1 MSAKRQIRLAFR
13 TAVLNRDR
21 YRCAICGA
29 PGKDRQGG
37 DSHEAFH
44 CARVDLADLDAHH
57 VTDRNEMPHGGYVA
71 ENGISLCAACHLRA
85 EVFHDTGTA
94 HPGFSP
100 DELYAKI
107 DSSLE
112 KARHA
117 SLKL

>member
-1 MSAKRQIRLAFR
+1 MSAKRQIRVAFR
-13 TAVLNRDR
+13 IAVFKRDR
-21 YRCAICGA
+21 YRCAMCGT

-37 DSHEAFH
+37 DAYEAFH
-44 CARVDLADLDAHH
+44 DSRADLAELDAHH
-57 VTDRNEMPHGGYVA
+57 VTDRNEMPNGGYVA
-71 ENGISLCAACHLRA
+71 DNGITLCAACHLLA
-85 EVFHDTGTA
+85 ETFHDTGIA

-112 KARHA
+112 KAQSA